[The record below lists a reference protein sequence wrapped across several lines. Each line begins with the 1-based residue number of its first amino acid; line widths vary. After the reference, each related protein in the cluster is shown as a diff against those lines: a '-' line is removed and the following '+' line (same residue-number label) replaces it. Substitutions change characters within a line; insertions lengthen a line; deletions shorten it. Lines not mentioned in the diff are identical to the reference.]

1 MTKLLKADHLR
12 RVEIPGVPVPVR
24 RPVDIDKTQSAFAN
38 LRSLRIYCFDEG
50 SVINGHA
57 EEDEVLIVVLAGSVD
72 LTISESE
79 IQDSSRP
86 FLLSAA
92 SDSHS
97 DTCAAY
103 LPPHAAYRLTPR
115 GNAEV
120 GYARATPPSGR
131 SPTVFKSQPSREQS
145 GITVLLQENG
155 YPQRLR
161 MRLAQITASQQEIA
175 CTPIEHQEESCEAL
189 IHFRTIPAERGV
201 TLRDA
206 DGRTTALESWDTV
219 AVAPGDRPTVRVALG
234 SSALILVVLAE

>member
-1 MTKLLKADHLR
+1 MKLLKADHQR

-24 RPVDIDKTQSAFAN
+24 RPVDIDNTQTAFVN

-57 EEDEVLIVVLAGSVD
+57 EEDEVLIVVLMGSVE
-72 LTISESE
+72 LTMSESE

-92 SDSHS
+92 TDSDS
-97 DTCAAY
+97 CAAY
-103 LPPHAAYRLTPR
+103 LPPRAAYRLTPR

-120 GYARATPPSGR
+120 AYARATPPSGR
-131 SPTVFKSQPSREQS
+131 APTVFKSQPSREQC
-145 GITVLLQENG
+145 GITVLLQENS

-175 CTPIEHQEESCEAL
+175 CTPIEHPEESCEAL
-189 IHFRTIPAERGV
+189 IHIRTTPAERGV
-201 TLRDA
+201 TITDA
-206 DGRTTALESWDTV
+206 DGRATALESWDTV
-219 AVAPGDRPTVRVALG
+219 AIAPGDRPTVRVALG